1 MFSLVYVW
9 SLIFWEITGAL
20 AGVGGGGILTLVMI
34 VTSDVVSLDKRGTYQ
49 GILGVVVAAS
59 NSIGPLVG
67 GVFSEDVSW
76 RWCFVSPSTV
86 PSVQQSEDIGI
97 YTDSGLFIY
106 STSTSL

>member
-1 MFSLVYVW
+1 MLLLVSVW
-9 SLIFWEITGAL
+9 PLISSVNTGAL

-76 RWCFVSPSTV
+76 RWCFVSPSTL
-86 PSVQQSEDIGI
+86 SE
-97 YTDSGLFIY
+97 Y
-106 STSTSL
+106 SSEG